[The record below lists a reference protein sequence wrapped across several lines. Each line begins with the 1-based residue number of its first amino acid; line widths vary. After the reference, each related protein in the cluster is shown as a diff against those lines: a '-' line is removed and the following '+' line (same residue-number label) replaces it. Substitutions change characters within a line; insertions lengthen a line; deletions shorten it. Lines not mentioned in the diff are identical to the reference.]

1 MDPEPNQSA
10 TPEESAAAVAEAFS
24 LLAPGVQRQ
33 LWRMGWTQLRPIQ
46 VDAIRAVTQTDCH
59 CVIAAETASGKTE
72 AAFLPILSK
81 ICDEPSGSVRALYIG
96 PLRALINDQFRRVED
111 LCGYLEMPVYRWHGD
126 VEASSKNKLLR
137 LPAGV
142 LLITPESLESL
153 FVNRS
158 PQLPALLGGLRFV
171 VIDELHAFLGS
182 ERGVHL
188 QSLLSRLRHA
198 PSASRPN
205 FRVVA
210 LSATI
215 GDLRVACE
223 FIDREQP
230 DDVAVIRSSSEG
242 KELKYRVHAHAG
254 SNGEGPP
261 AGGADDA
268 DHAELATMRQV
279 AQDLVE
285 HCRGS
290 TNLIFTNSKGDL
302 EIYADL
308 CRDVCRTEGL
318 PDSFLVHHGSL
329 SKEIREDA
337 EAEMKSGR
345 PRTTLCSS
353 TLELGIDIGSVRMVG
368 QIGPPWAVAG
378 FKQRLGRSGRR
389 DDEPRIGRMYIV
401 CRELG
406 PEAELLDRLHLELIQ
421 AIAITELLL
430 EGWVEPLHPAKC
442 DLSTLTHQI
451 ISIIAETGGLGAGEL
466 YERLC
471 KVGPFQE
478 VEPALFTRLL
488 RCLGG
493 RDVVEQ
499 TSQGDLILGLLGER
513 LRSERDFYAAFL
525 TPDEF
530 TVLHGERNIGTLPLR
545 IVPKPGENI
554 ILAGRRWKVALVDLE
569 RAEVQVAPAAG
580 RKRPLFL
587 GGPGEIH
594 DRVRERM
601 REILRESRPFHY
613 LNPVGTQLLGHARL
627 AAGESGACERQ
638 LTSISDRRTLWFTW
652 LGTRKQTTLVA
663 MFAAAGVPA
672 VDRGVAV
679 EVDAPIAKVRAI
691 IESFVNSPADALA
704 IAAHVQPKFRRK
716 YDRLFSDDLLE
727 VAIARDTLDVRGAL
741 DACRLVSITPTA
753 EAGA

>member
-1 MDPEPNQSA
+1 MAPEPRQLEAISDPA
-10 TPEESAAAVAEAFS
+10 SKVAEAFS

-46 VDAIRAVTQTDCH
+46 VDAIRTVMQTDHH
-59 CVIAAETASGKTE
+59 CVITAETASGKTE

-81 ICDEPSGSVRALYIG
+81 IGDEPTGSVSAMYVG
-96 PLRALINDQFRRVED
+96 PLKALINDQFRRVED
-111 LCGYLEMPVYRWHGD
+111 LCGHLELPVHRWHGD
-126 VEASSKNKLLR
+126 VEASRKNKLLR
-137 LPAGV
+137 HPAGI

-153 FVNRS
+153 FINRS
-158 PQLPALLGGLRFV
+158 LQLTTLFRGLRFV
-171 VIDELHAFLGS
+171 VIDELHAFLGG
-182 ERGVHL
+182 ERGLHL
-188 QSLLSRLRHA
+188 QSLLARLRYTPA
-198 PSASRPN
+198 AGRPS
-205 FRVVA
+205 FRIVA

-215 GDLRVACE
+215 GDVGVACE
-223 FIDREQP
+223 FIDRERV
-230 DDVAVIRSSSEG
+230 DDVVVIRSPPEG
-242 KELKYRVHAHAG
+242 KELRYRLYAHVG
-254 SNGEGPP
+254 SSAEQLLE
-261 AGGADDA
+261 DEET

-290 TNLIFTNSKGDL
+290 SNLVFTNAKGDL

-308 CRDVCRTEGL
+308 CRDICRAEGL
-318 PDSFLVHHGSL
+318 PDTFLVHHGSL

-368 QIGPPWAVAG
+368 QIGPPWSVAG

-389 DDEPRIGRMYIV
+389 DEEPRIGRMYVV

-406 PEAELLDRLHLELIQ
+406 AEAELLDRLHLELIQ

-430 EGWVEPLHPAKC
+430 EGWVEPLRPATC

-451 ISIIAETGGLGAGEL
+451 ISIIAETGGIGAAPL

-471 KVGPFQE
+471 GVGPFRA
-478 VEPALFTRLL
+478 VETELFTRLL
-488 RCLGG
+488 RCLRG

-499 TSQGDLILGLLGER
+499 APQGELILGLFGER
-513 LRSERDFYAAFL
+513 LRTERDFYAAFQ

-530 TVLHGERNIGTLPLR
+530 AVLHGARNIGTLPLR
-545 IVPKPGENI
+545 IMPKPGEHL

-569 RAEVQVAPAAG
+569 HAEVHVAPATG

-594 DRVRERM
+594 DRVRQKM
-601 REILRESRPFHY
+601 RDILRSSCRFAY
-613 LNPVGTQLLGHARL
+613 LNVDGSRLLDHAR
-627 AAGESGACERQ
+627 AAANHAGLMDSP
-638 LTSISDRRTLWFTW
+638 LFKVSDRKTLWFTW
-652 LGTRKQTTLVA
+652 TGTRKQTTLVA
-663 MFAAAGVPA
+663 MFASAGVDA
-672 VDRGVAV
+672 MDRGVAI
-679 EVDAPIAKVRAI
+679 EIGAPADDVCALLKSFIA
-691 IESFVNSPADALA
+691 SPADALA
-704 IAAHVQPKFRRK
+704 IATHVQPKYRRK
-716 YDRLFSDDLLE
+716 YDRLLSDDLLNI
-727 VAIARDTLDVRGAL
+727 AIALDTLDIPGAL
-741 DACRLVSITPTA
+741 RTCGEVNFPNSALGFHA
-753 EAGA
+753 

>member
-1 MDPEPNQSA
+1 MGVAPDHPG
-10 TPEESAAAVAEAFS
+10 TPDESAPSVEQAFS
-24 LLAPGVQRQ
+24 LLATGVQRQ
-33 LWRMGWTQLRPIQ
+33 LWRMSWTHLRPIQ
-46 VDAIRAVTQTDCH
+46 VEAIRTITESDRH

-81 ICDEPSGSVRALYIG
+81 ICDEPTGSVRAMYVG

-137 LPAGV
+137 VPAGV

-158 PQLPALLGGLRFV
+158 AQLPALFGGLRYV

-182 ERGVHL
+182 ERGLHL
-188 QSLLSRLRHA
+188 QSLLARLRYA
-198 PSASRPN
+198 PSAGRPS
-205 FRVVA
+205 FRVVG

-215 GDLRVACE
+215 GDMNVACAFVE
-223 FIDREQP
+223 RDGP
-230 DDVAVIRSSSEG
+230 GKVVVIQSPVEG
-242 KELKYRVHAHAG
+242 KELRYRLHAYVGSAG
-254 SNGEGPP
+254 DVQPEG
-261 AGGADDA
+261 GTDEA
-268 DHAELATMRQV
+268 DHVELATMRQV

-290 TNLIFTNSKGDL
+290 SNLVFTNAKGDL

-368 QIGPPWAVAG
+368 QIGPPWSVAG

-401 CRELG
+401 CRDLG
-406 PEAELLDRLHLELIQ
+406 AEAELLDRLHLELIQ

-430 EGWVEPLHPAKC
+430 EGWVEPLRPASC

-451 ISIIAETGGLGAGEL
+451 ISNIAETGGLGAAEL

-471 KVGPFQE
+471 KVGPFRE
-478 VEPALFTRLL
+478 ADPALFARLL
-488 RCLGG
+488 RCLGS

-499 TSQGDLILGLLGER
+499 TAQGDLILGLLGER

-545 IVPKPGENI
+545 IVPKPGEHI
-554 ILAGRRWKVALVDLE
+554 ILAGRRWKVTLVDLD
-569 RAEVQVAPAAG
+569 RAEVHVAPAIG

-601 REILRESRPFHY
+601 REVLIDSRAYPY
-613 LNPVGTQLLGHARL
+613 LNSVGAQLLGHAR
-627 AAGESGACERQ
+627 AAAAEAGVTDRP
-638 LTSISDRRTLWFTW
+638 LITVSDRRTLWFTW
-652 LGTRKQTTLVA
+652 AGTRKQTTIVA
-663 MFAAAGVPA
+663 IFAAAGVA
-672 VDRGVAV
+672 ATDRGVAV
-679 EVDAPIAKVRAI
+679 EVEAPFDDVRACI
-691 IESFVNSPADALA
+691 GSFVNAPASAES
-704 IAAHVQPKFRRK
+704 IAAHVQPKHRRK
-716 YDRLFSDDLLE
+716 YDRLLSDDLLDL
-727 VAIARDTLDVRGAL
+727 AIARDVLD
-741 DACRLVSITPTA
+741 C
-753 EAGA
+753 AGAIATCARSFDELR

>member
-1 MDPEPNQSA
+1 MAPEPIQPE
-10 TPEESAAAVAEAFS
+10 TPDKSAAAVAEAFS
-24 LLAPGVQRQ
+24 LLAAGVQRQ

-46 VDAIRAVTQTDCH
+46 VDAIRTLTQTDRH

-81 ICDEPSGSVRALYIG
+81 ICDEPTGSVRAMYVG

-137 LPAGV
+137 VPAGV

-171 VIDELHAFLGS
+171 VIDELHAFLGG
-182 ERGVHL
+182 ERGLHL
-188 QSLLSRLRHA
+188 QSLLARLRHA
-198 PSASRPN
+198 PSAGRPT

-215 GDLRVACE
+215 GDMGVACD
-223 FIDREQP
+223 FIDRDRP
-230 DDVAVIRSSSEG
+230 DDVAVIRSPPEG
-242 KELKYRVHAHAG
+242 KELRYRLHAHVG
-254 SNGEGPP
+254 STSKERPE
-261 AGGADDA
+261 GGADES

-290 TNLIFTNSKGDL
+290 SNLIFTNAKGDL

-406 PEAELLDRLHLELIQ
+406 AEAELLDRLHLELIQ

-430 EGWVEPLHPAKC
+430 EGWVEPLRPAAC
-442 DLSTLTHQI
+442 DLSTLTHQV
-451 ISIIAETGGLGAGEL
+451 ISTVAETGGLGAAEL

-471 KVGPFQE
+471 KVGPFRD
-478 VEPALFTRLL
+478 VETALFTRLL
-488 RCLGG
+488 RCLGD

-499 TSQGDLILGLLGER
+499 TNQGDLILGLFGER
-513 LRSERDFYAAFL
+513 LRSERDFYAAFM

-545 IVPKPGENI
+545 IVPKPGEHI

-569 RAEVQVAPAAG
+569 RAEVHVAPAAG

-601 REILRESRPFHY
+601 REVLRESRAYSY
-613 LNPVGTQLLGHARL
+613 LNSVGTQLLGHARQ
-627 AAGESGACERQ
+627 AAAESGASERP
-638 LTSISDRRTLWFTW
+638 LIPVSERRTLWFSW

-663 MFAAAGVPA
+663 MFATAGVAA

-679 EVDAPIAKVRAI
+679 DVEASASKVRAI
-691 IESFVNSPADALA
+691 IDSFVSAPADALA
-704 IAAHVQPKFRRK
+704 IAASVQPKYRRK
-716 YDRLFSDDLLE
+716 YDRLFSDDLLD
-727 VAIARDTLDVRGAL
+727 VAITRDTLNVAGAL
-741 DACRLVSITPTA
+741 AACRVAHGTQLPES
-753 EAGA
+753 GA

>member
-1 MDPEPNQSA
+1 MVGESNQPE
-10 TPEESAAAVAEAFS
+10 TPDGTAAAVAEAFS

-33 LWRMGWTQLRPIQ
+33 LWRMGWTKLRAIQ
-46 VDAIRAVTQTDCH
+46 VDAIRTVMQTDRH
-59 CVIAAETASGKTE
+59 CIIAAETASGKTE

-81 ICDEPSGSVRALYIG
+81 ICNESTGSVRAMYVG

-111 LCGYLEMPVYRWHGD
+111 LCEYLEMPVFRWHGD
-126 VEASSKNKLLR
+126 VEASSKNRLLSV
-137 LPAGV
+137 PAGV

-182 ERGVHL
+182 ERGLHL
-188 QSLLSRLRHA
+188 QSLLARLRHA
-198 PSASRPN
+198 PSAGRPI

-215 GDLRVACE
+215 GDMGVACE
-223 FIDREQP
+223 FIDRDRP
-230 DDVAVIRSSSEG
+230 ADVAVIRTPLEG
-242 KELKYRVHAHAG
+242 KELRYRLHAYVG
-254 SNGEGPP
+254 STSSDGAEGN
-261 AGGADDA
+261 ADQA

-290 TNLIFTNSKGDL
+290 SNLVFTNAKGDL

-308 CRDVCRTEGL
+308 CRDICRTEGL

-345 PRTTLCSS
+345 LRTTLCSS
-353 TLELGIDIGSVRMVG
+353 TLELGIDIGNVRMVG

-389 DDEPRIGRMYIV
+389 DDEPRIGRMYIA

-406 PEAELLDRLHLELIQ
+406 AEAELLHRLHLELIQ

-430 EGWVEPLHPAKC
+430 EGWLEPLRPATC
-442 DLSTLTHQI
+442 DLSTLTHQV
-451 ISIIAETGGLGAGEL
+451 ISTIAETGGLGVADL
-466 YERLC
+466 YARLC
-471 KVGPFQE
+471 KIGPFRA

-488 RCLGG
+488 RCLGD

-499 TSQGDLILGLLGER
+499 TAQGDLILGLFGER

-545 IVPKPGENI
+545 IVPKPGEHI
-554 ILAGRRWKVALVDLE
+554 ILAGRRWQVAHVDLE
-569 RAEVQVAPAAG
+569 RAEIHVIPAAG

-601 REILRESRPFHY
+601 REVLRESRAYPY
-613 LNPVGTQLLGHARL
+613 LNSVGTQLLVHARQ
-627 AAGESGACERQ
+627 AAAEAGACDHPLIAASNRQ
-638 LTSISDRRTLWFTW
+638 TLWFTW
-652 LGTRKQTTLVA
+652 TGTRKQTTLVA
-663 MFAAAGVPA
+663 MLAAAGVA
-672 VDRGVAV
+672 GVDRGAV
-679 EVDAPIAKVRAI
+679 IDVEAPIGDVRSLI
-691 IESFVNSPADALA
+691 GSFVNAPADVTT
-704 IAAHVQPKFRRK
+704 IAACVQPKFRRK
-716 YDRLFSDDLLE
+716 YDRLLSNDLLD
-727 VAIARDTLDVRGAL
+727 VAIARDMLDVAVVL
-741 DACRLVSITPTA
+741 TACRVACGTLPPKS
-753 EAGA
+753 GA